1 MKKFGIFIGCNK
13 FDFQIDILMITQEE
27 QYDKAKKVM
36 PGGVNSSTRLLK
48 SLGRPFY
55 ASRGKGSLVY
65 GVDGKE
71 YVDMCCAHG
80 AGLLGHAHPA
90 IDEAL
95 RKAGEIGYVNAFE
108 TVYHEELASIVVDTV
123 ACAEKVRF
131 CSSGSEATLHLI
143 RACRGF
149 TGKDK
154 IIRIEGHFHGY
165 HEMIYIGGH
174 PPESEFYRNREK
186 PYIESDGIPKQ
197 FADLIIPIPYND
209 RDALEEAIHKHA
221 DETAMVILEPVN
233 FNCAGIR
240 ADAGYLQLLRRLTE
254 ENNIVLFFDEIQSA
268 YKNSFQAAQNE
279 LGIIPDV
286 TTIGKSI
293 GGGLPLSA
301 FCGKREIMDCFAP
314 VGAVEHSGTFNAHLV
329 PVLAGLAFMRK
340 ASEPEFYT
348 HLHRLEKQF
357 HSGMEKIIKDH
368 DLNMVVPHYGARF
381 NFLLGRKTP
390 VKNYGETFCHDK
402 QVMLSVFRECFEKGV
417 FFHDYGGG
425 PAHHG
430 YSVQHTSG
438 DIDLVLEVLEAAL
451 LRHKDRF

>member
-1 MKKFGIFIGCNK
+1 MV
-13 FDFQIDILMITQEE
+13 TQEE
-27 QYDKAKKVM
+27 QYDKAKRVM

-55 ASRGKGSLVY
+55 ASQGKGSSVY
-65 GVDGKE
+65 GVDGKK

-95 RKAGEIGYVNAFE
+95 KKAGEVGYVNAFE

-131 CSSGSEATLHLI
+131 CSSGSEATLHMI
-143 RACRGF
+143 RACRGY
-149 TGKDK
+149 TRKDK

-174 PPESEFYRNREK
+174 PPEAEFYRNREK
-186 PYIESDGIPKQ
+186 PYIESAGIPGQ

-209 RDALEEAIHKHA
+209 KDALEEAIHAHA

-240 ADAGYLQLLRRLTE
+240 ADAEYLQLLRKLTE

-268 YKNSFQAAQNE
+268 YKNSFQATQNE

-301 FCGKREIMDCFAP
+301 FCGKREIMDCYAP
-314 VGAVEHSGTFNAHLV
+314 LGKVEHSGTFNAHLV
-329 PVLAGLAFMRK
+329 PVLTGLAFMRE
-340 ASEPEFYT
+340 ASKPGFYD
-348 HLHRLEKQF
+348 HLHQLERQF
-357 HSGMEKIIKDH
+357 HSGMEKIIEQY

-390 VKNYGETFCHDK
+390 AKNYEETFCHDK
-402 QVMLSVFRECFEKGV
+402 EVMLSVFRECFEKGV

-430 YSVQHTSG
+430 YSIQHTSE
-438 DIDLVLEVLEAAL
+438 DIEYVLRVLEEVFISHRA
-451 LRHKDRF
+451 RF

>member
-1 MKKFGIFIGCNK
+1 
-13 FDFQIDILMITQEE
+13 MITQRE
-27 QYDKAKKVM
+27 QYDKAWKVM

-48 SLGRPFY
+48 SIGSPFY
-55 ASRGKGSLVY
+55 ASRGKGSQIT
-65 GVDGKE
+65 GVDGRE
-71 YVDMCCAHG
+71 YIDMCCAHG
-80 AGLLGHAHPA
+80 AGLLGNAHPA

-95 RKAGEIGYVNAFE
+95 RKASEIGYVNAFE
-108 TVYHEELASIVVDTV
+108 TVYHEELASMVVDTV

-131 CSSGSEATLHLI
+131 CSSGSEATMHMI
-143 RACRGF
+143 RACRGY

-174 PPESEFYRNREK
+174 PPVSELHRNRRQ
-186 PYIESDGIPKQ
+186 PYIESAGIPEQ
-197 FADLIIPIPYND
+197 FAELIIPIPYND
-209 RDALEEAIHKHA
+209 KEALEEAIHLHA
-221 DETAMVILEPVN
+221 RETALVILEPVN

-240 ADAGYLQLLRRLTE
+240 ADTEYLQLLRKLTE

-268 YKNSFQAAQNE
+268 YKNSFAAAQNE
-279 LGIIPDV
+279 TGIIPDV

-314 VGAVEHSGTFNAHLV
+314 LGKVEHSGTFNAHLV
-329 PVLAGLAFMRK
+329 PVLAGLAFMRE
-340 ASEPEFYT
+340 ASKPEFYAQ
-348 HLHRLEKQF
+348 LHRLERQF
-357 HSGMEKIIKDH
+357 HGGMEEIIEKH
-368 DLNMVVPHYGARF
+368 GLNMVVPHYGARF

-390 VKNYGETFCHDK
+390 AKNYEETFCHDRE
-402 QVMLSVFRECFEKGV
+402 VMLSVFKDCFDNGV

-430 YSVQHTSG
+430 YSVQHKEE
-438 DIDLVLEVLEAAL
+438 DIDRVLQVLEDAL
-451 LRHKDRF
+451 ARHKDRF